1 MKLDFK
7 QPRQDPDNQSYVV
20 PTFGGEDRGPMAP
33 ELQSRLRK
41 PMILGA
47 AVIAIFVF
55 GLGIWASV
63 EKLAT
68 GITAVGEV
76 RADSMRKTL
85 RHREPGTVKQ
95 ILVTEGQ
102 SVRAGQPLL
111 LFNDVE
117 ARAAVDVLQNQYDSM
132 VTQNAR
138 FMAEA
143 TGARTL
149 VFPADVM
156 ARAAEPGV
164 AQLIRDQQFLF
175 SSRALLNES
184 QAAVLAQRI
193 EQQQTQVVG
202 QQAQVDSIIERQR
215 LTQEELDGYRKLN
228 EQGFAPKTL
237 VLRYEGNM
245 AELAGRRGQLLSEIA
260 RLRQQMGETR
270 LQLAQLRNERQSQSA
285 EGLRDSQS
293 RLADVIPRLTTA
305 RQSLDATV
313 VRSPVDGNI
322 FNLTQFTI
330 GGLVGAGEVI
340 MDVVPKGAPLTVTA
354 MIKPEDVDEVRVGMP
369 VKVRLTGLNQR
380 FNDALDA
387 TVSVVSADR
396 MTNDKSGIAFYRVDV
411 RIDPGQLTKLKK
423 GVKMTSGMP
432 ASVTV
437 IGGKRSVMGYLIS
450 PITSTWDDAFREE

>member
-7 QPRQDPDNQSYVV
+7 QPRQDPDNQGYVV
-20 PTFGGEDRGPMAP
+20 PTFGGDDRGPMAP

-41 PMILGA
+41 PMIVGA
-47 AVIAIFVF
+47 AVIAIFVV
-55 GLGIWASV
+55 GLIVWASLD
-63 EKLAT
+63 KLAT
-68 GITAVGEV
+68 GITAMGEV

-102 SVRAGQPLL
+102 AVRAGQPLL

-175 SSRALLNES
+175 SSRAMLNES

-245 AELAGRRGQLLSEIA
+245 AELAGRKGQLVSEIA

-285 EGLRDSQS
+285 EGLRDSQT

-380 FNDALDA
+380 FNDAMDA

-396 MTNDKSGIAFYRVDV
+396 LTNDKSGIAFYRVDV
-411 RIDPGQLTKLKK
+411 RIDPAQLTKLKK

-437 IGGKRSVMGYLIS
+437 VGGKRSIMSYLIS
-450 PITSTWDDAFREE
+450 PITSTWEDAFREE

>member
-1 MKLDFK
+1 MF
-7 QPRQDPDNQSYVV
+7 VIG
-20 PTFGGEDRGPMAP
+20 FGA
-33 ELQSRLRK
+33 
-41 PMILGA
+41 
-47 AVIAIFVF
+47 
-55 GLGIWASV
+55 WASFD
-63 EKLAT
+63 KLAT
-68 GITAVGEV
+68 GITAMGEV
-76 RADSMRKTL
+76 RADAMRKTL

-102 SVRAGQPLL
+102 YVRAGQPLL

-143 TGARTL
+143 TGAKTL
-149 VFPADVM
+149 VFPPDVM
-156 ARAAEPGV
+156 ARAADPGV

-175 SSRALLNES
+175 SSRALLNDS

-202 QQAQVDSIIERQR
+202 QQAQVDSIIVRQR

-245 AELAGRRGQLLSEIA
+245 AELAGRKGQLVSEIA

-305 RQSLDATV
+305 LQSLDATV

-380 FNDALDA
+380 FNDAMDA

-396 MTNDKSGIAFYRVDV
+396 LTNDKSGVAFYRVDV
-411 RIDPGQLTKLKK
+411 RIDPAQLSKLKR
-423 GVKMTSGMP
+423 GVKLTPGMP

-437 IGGKRSVMGYLIS
+437 VGGKRSIMSYLIS
-450 PITSTWDDAFREE
+450 PITSTWEDAFREE